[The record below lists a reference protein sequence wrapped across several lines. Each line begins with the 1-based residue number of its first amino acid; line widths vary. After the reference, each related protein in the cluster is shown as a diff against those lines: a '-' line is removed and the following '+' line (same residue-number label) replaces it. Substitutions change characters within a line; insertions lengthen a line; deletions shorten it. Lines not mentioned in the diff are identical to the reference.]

1 MRSSWLKPFLFV
13 VVFLVLLI
21 GSVLTTLTRD
31 VLAQVPTVNIATV
44 TSTSGG
50 PIITV
55 RGDAEQ
61 TQINVRSGPGT
72 SYDKVGILMVG
83 QHAVAKG
90 KSAGGLWLLIDYPG
104 IPGGQAWVYSSLVDI
119 SAGSL
124 QIVEPPPTSTPLVT
138 MTIDPTLA
146 AQFVV
151 TSAATRLPTFTPPA
165 PLAIPTFEAAPSGG
179 IAAGL
184 PMGIII
190 LVLAALGI
198 FVGLFSIAQGR

>member
-1 MRSSWLKPFLFV
+1 MRFSWAKSFLIVLIFGL
-13 VVFLVLLI
+13 FLVGLGALPAQQP
-21 GSVLTTLTRD
+21 VF
-31 VLAQVPTVNIATV
+31 AQVPTVDIATV
-44 TSTSGG
+44 TSTPSG

-72 SYDKVGILMVG
+72 SYEKVGLLVVG

-104 IPGGQAWVYSSLVDI
+104 VPGGQAWVYSSLVDI

-124 QIVEPPPTSTPLVT
+124 PIVEPPPTPTPLVT
-138 MTIDPTLA
+138 MTIDPTMA

-151 TSAATRLPTFTPPA
+151 TSQATRLPTFTPPA
-165 PLAIPTFEAAPSGG
+165 PLAVPTYEVVSSSNAT
-179 IAAGL
+179 AGV
-184 PMGIII
+184 PMGMII
-190 LVLAALGI
+190 LGLAVLGI
-198 FVGLFSIAQGR
+198 FVGLFSIAQGK

>member
-13 VVFLVLLI
+13 IVFLMLLI
-21 GSVLTTLTRD
+21 GSMLIPAKQE

-44 TSTSGG
+44 TSTPTG

-55 RGDAEQ
+55 RGDADQ

-90 KSAGGLWLLIDYPG
+90 KSTGGLWLEIDYPG
-104 IPGGQAWVYSSLVDI
+104 VPGSVAWVYSSLVDI

-124 QIVEPPPTSTPLVT
+124 PIIEPPPMPTPLVT

-151 TSAATRLPTFTPPA
+151 TSEATRLPTFTPPA
-165 PLAIPTFEAAPSGG
+165 PLVIPTFESASSGG
-179 IAAGL
+179 ITAGL
-184 PMGIII
+184 PMGMVI
-190 LVLAALGI
+190 LGLAVLGI
-198 FVGLFSIAQGR
+198 FVGLFSLAQGR